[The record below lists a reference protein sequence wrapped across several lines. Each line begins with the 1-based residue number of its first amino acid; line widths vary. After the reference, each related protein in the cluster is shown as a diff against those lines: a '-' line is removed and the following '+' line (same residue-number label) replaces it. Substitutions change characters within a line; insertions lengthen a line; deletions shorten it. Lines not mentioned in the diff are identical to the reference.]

1 MELPRRWNDLS
12 PQQQVSA
19 VATGAV
25 QLALAV
31 TAWRDLAKRPASRV
45 NGKKALW
52 AVIIGVNFIGPIAY
66 FAFGRRRD

>member
-1 MELPRRWNDLS
+1 MEKARRWSDLT
-12 PQQQVSA
+12 PQQQVWA
-19 VATGAV
+19 VVTGAV

-45 NGKKALW
+45 NGKKGMW